1 MQGYQSLIR
10 QMRVHVAMA
19 SHWARHLWRVD
30 IQRRGAMRK
39 ESRIIQIANYLDM
52 NGNNYP
58 YQGRIYSV
66 HGIAPTFP
74 ACVGGSTIV
83 TKIVVWK

>member
-1 MQGYQSLIR
+1 MS
-10 QMRVHVAMA
+10 
-19 SHWARHLWRVD
+19 
-30 IQRRGAMRK
+30 K
-39 ESRIIQIANYLDM
+39 ESRIIQLANYLDI

>member
-1 MQGYQSLIR
+1 MS
-10 QMRVHVAMA
+10 
-19 SHWARHLWRVD
+19 
-30 IQRRGAMRK
+30 K
-39 ESRIIQIANYLDM
+39 ESRIIQLANYLDV

-58 YQGRIYSV
+58 YQGHIYSV

-74 ACVGGSTIV
+74 ACVGGSIV